1 MIGRT
6 RRRAVTTLGVVALA
20 FVALVLAC
28 VAAGSEDDDVD
39 YDLDDGP
46 DDEPD
51 DRPPSRSHGYVPTE
65 VAVVTGRVAA

>member
-1 MIGRT
+1 M
-6 RRRAVTTLGVVALA
+6 TTLGVVALA

-51 DRPPSRSHGYVPTE
+51 DEPDDRPPSRSHGYVPTE